1 MTIRGM
7 LFVMTFSAL
16 ALAALA
22 SLDASGAKDER
33 HAQERGSIAALALD
47 QN

>member
-1 MTIRGM
+1 MNIRGM
-7 LFVMTFSAL
+7 LFVATFSAL

-22 SLDASGAKDER
+22 SLDASTGKAER
-33 HAQERGSIAALALD
+33 HAQERGSVAALVSD